1 LALALP
7 KDSWIRRRSEGNVM
21 SNALKLL
28 QEKCGC
34 SPDGSFGPNTA
45 RGIVKHYEL
54 SPERG
59 AHLIGQVI
67 HESGSFKLTRE
78 NLNYSV
84 ESMMRVWPSRFPTK
98 ESAEPYARNPKA
110 LAENVYFGRMGNDSK
125 EKASLYI
132 GRGFLQL
139 TGYDNVKAFASDMG
153 KHEVMTDPSLLEEDY
168 AMDTAIWFFQKN
180 NLWKICDEGVSDDTV
195 KRLTRKINGGYTGL
209 DHRIKET
216 NRVYD
221 WVK

>member
-1 LALALP
+1 
-7 KDSWIRRRSEGNVM
+7 M

-139 TGYDNVKAFASDMG
+139 TGFNNVKAFASDMG
-153 KHEVMTDPSLLEEDY
+153 KPEVMEDPSLLEEDY

-180 NLWKICDEGVSDDTV
+180 NLWKICDEGVNDDTI

-216 NRVYD
+216 NKVYE

>member
-1 LALALP
+1 
-7 KDSWIRRRSEGNVM
+7 M
-21 SNALKLL
+21 SNALKIL

-45 RGIVKHYEL
+45 RGIVKHYDL

-59 AHLIGQVI
+59 AHLLGQVV
-67 HESGSFKLTRE
+67 HESGTFKYTKE

-84 ESMMRVWPSRFPTK
+84 DAMMKVWPKRFPT
-98 ESAEPYARNPKA
+98 EDSAKPYARNPKA

-139 TGYDNVKAFASDMG
+139 TGYNNVKAFAADMG
-153 KHEVMTDPSLLEEDY
+153 KPEVLQDPSLLEEDY
-168 AMDTAIWFFQKN
+168 AMETAIWFFDSNK
-180 NLWKICDEGVSDDTV
+180 LWKICDEGVNDDTI

-216 NRVYD
+216 NKIYK
-221 WVK
+221 WLATA

>member
-1 LALALP
+1 
-7 KDSWIRRRSEGNVM
+7 M

-45 RGIVKHYEL
+45 RGIVKHYDL

-59 AHLIGQVI
+59 AHLLGQVV
-67 HESGSFKLTRE
+67 HESGTFKYTKE

-84 ESMMRVWPSRFPTK
+84 DAMMKVWPKRFPT
-98 ESAEPYARNPKA
+98 EDSAKPYARNPKA
-110 LAENVYFGRMGNDSK
+110 LAENVYFDRMGNDSK

-139 TGYDNVKAFASDMG
+139 TGYNNVKAFAADMG
-153 KHEVMTDPSLLEEDY
+153 KPEVLQDPSLLEEDY
-168 AMDTAIWFFQKN
+168 AMETAIWFFDSNK
-180 NLWKICDEGVSDDTV
+180 LWKICDEGVNDDTI

-216 NRVYD
+216 NKIYK
-221 WVK
+221 WLATA

>member
-1 LALALP
+1 
-7 KDSWIRRRSEGNVM
+7 M

-78 NLNYSV
+78 NLNYSAK
-84 ESMMRVWPSRFPTK
+84 SMMRVWPSRFPTE

-110 LAENVYFGRMGNDSK
+110 LAENVYFGRMGNDTK

-139 TGYDNVKAFASDMG
+139 TGYNNVKAFASDMG
-153 KHEVMTDPSLLEEDY
+153 KPEVMEDPSLLEEAY

-180 NLWKICDEGVSDDTV
+180 NLWKICDEGVNDDTI

-216 NRVYD
+216 NKVYE

>member
-1 LALALP
+1 
-7 KDSWIRRRSEGNVM
+7 M

-28 QEKCGC
+28 QTKCGC

-45 RGIVKHYEL
+45 RGIVKYYEL

-59 AHLIGQVI
+59 AHLLGQIV
-67 HESGSFKLTRE
+67 HESASFKLTRE

-84 ESMMRVWPSRFPTK
+84 EAMMRVWPSRFPTE
-98 ESAEPYARNPKA
+98 ESAKPYSRNPKA
-110 LAENVYFGRMGNDSK
+110 LAEKVYFDRMGNDTK

-139 TGYDNVKAFASDMG
+139 TGYNNVRSFASDMRVP
-153 KHEVMTDPSLLEEDY
+153 EVLSNPTLLEEDY
-168 AMDTAIWFFQKN
+168 AMETAIWFFRKN
-180 NLWKICDEGVSDDTV
+180 NLWKICDEGVSDDVIKKLT
-195 KRLTRKINGGYTGL
+195 KRINGGYTGL

-216 NRVYD
+216 NKIYE
-221 WVK
+221 WVKI

>member
-1 LALALP
+1 
-7 KDSWIRRRSEGNVM
+7 M
-21 SNALKLL
+21 SDALKSL
-28 QEKCGC
+28 QSKCGC

-45 RGIVKHYEL
+45 RAIVKHYEL

-59 AHLIGQVI
+59 AHLLGQVV

-78 NLNYSV
+78 NLNYSA

-139 TGYDNVKAFASDMG
+139 TGFYNVKAFASDMG
-153 KHEVMTDPSLLEEDY
+153 KPEVIEDPSLLEKEY

-180 NLWKICDEGVSDDTV
+180 NLWKICDEGVNDSVV
-195 KRLTRKINGGYTGL
+195 KKLTKKINGGYTGL

-216 NRVYD
+216 NKIYE
-221 WVK
+221 WVKG

>member
-1 LALALP
+1 
-7 KDSWIRRRSEGNVM
+7 M
-21 SNALKLL
+21 SNALKIL

-34 SPDGSFGPNTA
+34 SPDGSFGPNT
-45 RGIVKHYEL
+45 
-54 SPERG
+54 PERG
-59 AHLIGQVI
+59 AHLLGQVI
-67 HESGSFKLTRE
+67 HESGTFKYTRE

-84 ESMMRVWPSRFPTK
+84 DAMMKVWPSRFPT
-98 ESAEPYARNPKA
+98 EDSAKPYARNPKA
-110 LAENVYFGRMGNDSK
+110 LAENVYFDRMGNDTK

-139 TGYDNVKAFASDMG
+139 TGYNNVRSFASDMR
-153 KHEVMTDPSLLEEDY
+153 VPDVLNNPSLLEEDY
-168 AMDTAIWFFQKN
+168 AMDTAIWFFKKN
-180 NLWKICDEGVSDDTV
+180 NLWKICDEGVNDDAI

-216 NRVYD
+216 KKVYE

>member
-1 LALALP
+1 
-7 KDSWIRRRSEGNVM
+7 M

-59 AHLIGQVI
+59 AHLLGQVI

-78 NLNYSV
+78 NLNYSAK
-84 ESMMRVWPSRFPTK
+84 SMMRVWPSRFPTE
-98 ESAEPYARNPKA
+98 ESAAPYARNPKA
-110 LAENVYFGRMGNDSK
+110 LAENVYFGRMGNDTK

-139 TGYDNVKAFASDMG
+139 TGYNNVKAFASDMG
-153 KHEVMTDPSLLEEDY
+153 KPEVMEDPSLLEEAY

-180 NLWKICDEGVSDDTV
+180 NLWKICDEGVNDDTI

-216 NRVYD
+216 NKVYE

>member
-1 LALALP
+1 
-7 KDSWIRRRSEGNVM
+7 M
-21 SNALKLL
+21 SNALKIL

-45 RGIVKHYEL
+45 RGIVKHYDL

-59 AHLIGQVI
+59 AHLLGQVV
-67 HESGSFKLTRE
+67 HESGTFKYTKE

-84 ESMMRVWPSRFPTK
+84 DAMMKVWPKRFPT
-98 ESAEPYARNPKA
+98 EDSAKPYARNPKA
-110 LAENVYFGRMGNDSK
+110 LAENVYFDRMGNDSK

-139 TGYDNVKAFASDMG
+139 TGYNNVKAFAADMG
-153 KHEVMTDPSLLEEDY
+153 KPEVIQDPSLLEEDY
-168 AMDTAIWFFQKN
+168 AMETAIWFFDSNK
-180 NLWKICDEGVSDDTV
+180 LWKICDEGVNDDTI

-216 NRVYD
+216 NKIYK
-221 WVK
+221 WLATA

>member
-1 LALALP
+1 
-7 KDSWIRRRSEGNVM
+7 M
-21 SNALKLL
+21 SNALKIL

-45 RGIVKHYEL
+45 RGIVKHYDL

-59 AHLIGQVI
+59 AHLLGQVV
-67 HESGSFKLTRE
+67 HESGTFKYTKE

-84 ESMMRVWPSRFPTK
+84 DAMMKVWPKRFPT
-98 ESAEPYARNPKA
+98 EDSAKPYARNPKA

-139 TGYDNVKAFASDMG
+139 TGYNNVKAFAADMG
-153 KHEVMTDPSLLEEDY
+153 KPEVIQDPSLLEEDY
-168 AMDTAIWFFQKN
+168 AMETAIWFFDSNK
-180 NLWKICDEGVSDDTV
+180 LWKICDEGVNDDTI

-216 NRVYD
+216 NKIYK
-221 WVK
+221 WLATA

>member
-1 LALALP
+1 
-7 KDSWIRRRSEGNVM
+7 M
-21 SNALKLL
+21 SNALKIL

-34 SPDGSFGPNTA
+34 TADGSFGPNTA
-45 RGIVKHYEL
+45 RGIVSHYEM

-59 AHLIGQVI
+59 AHLLGQVV
-67 HESGSFKLTRE
+67 HESGTFKYTKE

-84 ESMMRVWPSRFPTK
+84 DAMMKVWPKRFPT
-98 ESAEPYARNPKA
+98 EDSAKPYARNPKA

-153 KHEVMTDPSLLEEDY
+153 KPEVIQDPSLLEEDY
-168 AMDTAIWFFQKN
+168 AMDTAIWFFDSNK
-180 NLWKICDEGVSDDTV
+180 LWKICDEGVNDDTI
-195 KRLTRKINGGYTGL
+195 KRLTKRINGGYTGL

-216 NRVYD
+216 NKIYD
-221 WVK
+221 WLV

>member
-1 LALALP
+1 
-7 KDSWIRRRSEGNVM
+7 M

-28 QEKCGC
+28 QTKCGC
-34 SPDGSFGPNTA
+34 DADGSFGPNTA

-59 AHLIGQVI
+59 AHFLGQIV
-67 HESGSFKLTRE
+67 HESASFKLTRE

-84 ESMMRVWPSRFPTK
+84 EAMMRVWPSRFPTE
-98 ESAEPYARNPKA
+98 ESAKPYSRNPKA
-110 LAENVYFGRMGNDSK
+110 LAEKVYFDRMGNDTK

-139 TGYDNVKAFASDMG
+139 TGYNNVRAFASDMRFP
-153 KHEVMTDPSLLEEDY
+153 EVLSNPTLLEEDY
-168 AMDTAIWFFQKN
+168 AMETAIWFFRKN
-180 NLWKICDEGVSDDTV
+180 NLWKICDEGVSNDVIKKLT
-195 KRLTRKINGGYTGL
+195 KRINGGYTGL

-216 NRVYD
+216 NKIYE
-221 WVK
+221 WVKA